1 MIWISARLTAAMS
14 CFTPILWRSS
24 SNQQPGLELQSTVR
38 LDPLNCCSGPV
49 CHENSLKSVTSL
61 NEWMPAFEGMTKKKL
76 ARYLNRAG
84 LE

>member
-14 CFTPILWRSS
+14 CSAPILWRSS
-24 SNQQPGLELQSTVR
+24 STRPEAPIDGR
-38 LDPLNCCSGPV
+38 LDPLNCGSGPV